1 MAPTDSKERDIVAY
15 LKKAGKAY
23 GITCRKLRWESH
35 VGAPDWLLLGVNRLA
50 FVECKAP
57 DETPRPKQL
66 HELQRLMRAG
76 AKTAV
81 VATQADA
88 DSITAWVA
96 QGAQT

>member
-1 MAPTDSKERDIVAY
+1 MNILLERDIVRR
-15 LKKAGKAY
+15 LKKQCASNEWQL
-23 GITCRKLRWESH
+23 RKLRYEGRK
-35 VGAPDWLLLGVNRLA
+35 GAPDWLLLGVNRLA